1 MIPRHHH
8 DIKVEFKQLGQGLVG
23 KFNLLSLSIEV
34 PILPSA
40 VGGLEMNEDE
50 IMTFHSGPGQT
61 NATFDCVLGRKHG
74 HPDGTRNTTV
84 HRIGSNTGGLKTVQ
98 LGERRQ
104 WNVLIKTP
112 QENTVRDLLV

>member
-1 MIPRHHH
+1 MIPCHHY

-23 KFNLLSLSIEV
+23 KFNLLNLPIEV

-40 VGGLEMNEDE
+40 VGGLEMNEDK
-50 IMTFHSGPGQT
+50 IMIFHSRSGQT

-84 HRIGSNTGGLKTVQ
+84 HRIGSNSGGLDTVQ

-104 WNVLIKTP
+104 WNVLIKAP
-112 QENTVRDLLV
+112 QENTVSDLLA